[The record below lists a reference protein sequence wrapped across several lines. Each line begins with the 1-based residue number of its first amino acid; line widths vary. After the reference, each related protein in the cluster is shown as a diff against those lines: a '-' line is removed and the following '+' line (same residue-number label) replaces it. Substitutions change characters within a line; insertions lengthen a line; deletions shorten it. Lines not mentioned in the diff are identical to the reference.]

1 MILYFSATG
10 NCKHVAKRIAKAT
23 GDKAVSIEGLDPH
36 ITLADGEA
44 LGFVSPTYAWELPTP
59 VSAFLGRLD
68 AEAPCKPYAFFVATY
83 YTTPGRTYPVAQK
96 MVRGRPFAPF
106 DAEFSVRMPDTWT
119 PIFDLSDPERVAETV
134 TDAEPLI
141 DDVIGKVVAR
151 ESGDWCGPRTPR
163 IAAPAMHLHHLSMR
177 RTSHFSVDETCIGC
191 GLCAKRCP
199 AQAIEMRNGMPT
211 WAKESCFA
219 CLRCLHSCPKFAIQ
233 YGRNTRTHGQYR
245 HP

>member
-1 MILYFSATG
+1 M
-10 NCKHVAKRIAKAT
+10 
-23 GDKAVSIEGLDPH
+23 
-36 ITLADGEA
+36 
-44 LGFVSPTYAWELPTP
+44 
-59 VSAFLGRLD
+59 
-68 AEAPCKPYAFFVATY
+68 
-83 YTTPGRTYPVAQK
+83 
-96 MVRGRPFAPF
+96 
-106 DAEFSVRMPDTWT
+106 RMPDTWT

-134 TDAEPLI
+134 ADAEPLI

-177 RTSHFSVDETCIGC
+177 RTSHFTVDETCIGC

-219 CLRCLHSCPKFAIQ
+219 CLRCLHSCPKFVIQ
-233 YGRNTRTHGQYR
+233 YGRNTRAHGQYR

>member
-1 MILYFSATG
+1 ME
-10 NCKHVAKRIAKAT
+10 KRWA
-23 GDKAVSIEGLDPH
+23 SCRPL
-36 ITLADGEA
+36 
-44 LGFVSPTYAWELPTP
+44 
-59 VSAFLGRLD
+59 
-68 AEAPCKPYAFFVATY
+68 
-83 YTTPGRTYPVAQK
+83 TPGSCPPLSLRSWDGWTPRPLQALRVLRGHVLHHARAH
-96 MVRGRPFAPF
+96 VPRGAEDGPGRPFAPF
-106 DAEFSVRMPDTWT
+106 DAGFSVRMPDTWT

-134 TDAEPLI
+134 ADAEPLI

-177 RTSHFSVDETCIGC
+177 RTSHFTVDETCIGC

-233 YGRNTRTHGQYR
+233 YGRNTRAHGQYR